1 MLGESRPLTGS
12 ENPYEKNVSILSA
25 GSNCIFAD
33 CNSNTLPE
41 FSNAFCSVEPLANS
55 QLLNAESTNLQSH
68 SNLLHFERVAMQ
80 SDPLTKGQLSCVG
93 PPCSYELPTSH
104 FVETNS
110 LSEES
115 ELQLHN
121 SSLQVVPSLPA
132 CSLEPLKHGV
142 EPSSSFELHTSL
154 LIETFSPLEDLE
166 SQRINLLHS
175 TGSSSTSSSVAFN
188 PSSLFVDFNF
198 FDEVDHFVEEDFVTK
213 DSPFNPITS
222 LCSHNVV
229 NEIFHAAHST

>member
-1 MLGESRPLTGS
+1 M
-12 ENPYEKNVSILSA
+12 
-25 GSNCIFAD
+25 
-33 CNSNTLPE
+33 
-41 FSNAFCSVEPLANS
+41 
-55 QLLNAESTNLQSH
+55 H
-68 SNLLHFERVAMQ
+68 
-80 SDPLTKGQLSCVG
+80 SDPLTKGQLSCVD
-93 PPCSYELPTSH
+93 PLRSYELPTSH

-132 CSLEPLKHGV
+132 CSPELLKHDV

-188 PSSLFVDFNF
+188 PPSLFEDFNF
-198 FDEVDHFVEEDFVTK
+198 FDEVDHFVEEGFCD
-213 DSPFNPITS
+213 
-222 LCSHNVV
+222 
-229 NEIFHAAHST
+229 